1 MSFNLQGILRRDL
14 NEIIAY
20 EAPRVGEGI
29 VKLDA
34 NENPF
39 EFPEDIIKETCERL
53 KSFTR
58 YPDPMSAELIAALSE
73 YTGVPK
79 EGIMAGNGSDELIL
93 NILLVFGNGGHVI
106 IPTPTFS
113 MYRIHSLIAGAKPV
127 EVSRGSKFEVDVS
140 AVAETCKS
148 CQARAVIVCSPNNP
162 TANATPVE
170 DIQNLLEQSE
180 ALIVV
185 DEAYID
191 FGGES
196 CLKLLNSYPNLV
208 ILRTFSKAFGL
219 AGLRVGYLLGNPEV
233 VKEIHRVKQPFNLNI
248 FSQLAARTVLS
259 NNGDF
264 KLMVNKI
271 IETRDKLIEEM
282 SVIKNVTVYPS
293 EANFIFFRT
302 QLRGK
307 EVFDGLLKKGV
318 LIRNV
323 HAPGIEDCLRVTV
336 GRENENKLFL
346 DSLQAVLNGNGAP
359 ERTVTMTG

>member
-14 NEIIAY
+14 NVIVPY
-20 EAPRVGEGI
+20 KAPRVGEGV

-39 EFPEDIIKETCERL
+39 EFPEDIIKETWERL
-53 KSFTR
+53 KYSLTR
-58 YPDPMSAELIAALSE
+58 YPDPMATELIAALSE
-73 YTGVPK
+73 YTGVPE

-127 EVSRGSKFEVDVS
+127 EVPRGAKFEADIS
-140 AVAETCKS
+140 AVAGACKRY
-148 CQARAVIVCSPNNP
+148 QARAVIICSPNNP
-162 TANATPVE
+162 TANTTPVE
-170 DIQNLLEQSE
+170 DVRRLLEESG

-219 AGLRVGYLLGNPEV
+219 AGLRVGYLLGAPEV
-233 VKEIHRVKQPFNLNI
+233 VKELYRIKQPFNLNI
-248 FSQLAARTVLS
+248 FSQLAARTALS
-259 NNGDF
+259 NNGEF
-264 KLMVNKI
+264 KLMADKI
-271 IETRDKLIEEM
+271 LVMRDKLVEEM
-282 SVIKNVTVYPS
+282 SRIKNVTVFPS
-293 EANFIFFRT
+293 EANFILFRT
-302 QLRGK
+302 QLKGK
-307 EVFDGLLKKGV
+307 EVFEGLLKKGV

-336 GRENENKLFL
+336 GRESENKFFL
-346 DSLQAVLNGNGAP
+346 DSLQAVLNRNA
-359 ERTVTMTG
+359 